1 MSRNSTDAPKPAI
14 LVEADVV
21 RTVFRRMNLL
31 SASGQK
37 RVLQL
42 ITETY
47 GRKRDASAVDTS
59 DASAADADAVLE
71 QESAPSGDSVS
82 DF

>member
-1 MSRNSTDAPKPAI
+1 MTRTSTDAPKPAI
-14 LVEADVV
+14 LIEADVV
-21 RTVFRRMNLL
+21 RTCFRRINLL
-31 SASGQK
+31 SPAGQK

-42 ITETY
+42 LTETY
-47 GRKRDASAVDTS
+47 GRKRDASAIDTT
-59 DASAADADAVLE
+59 DASAAEADAVLE